1 VYEVFPARP
10 PRHRLPQQTCM
21 PQMPPNPRPEQM
33 RSRRLNLSP
42 LRRSPRRVVVSLNQ
56 NRSDNARNAD
66 RPHDSNKPPRGNL
79 GPGHRAHRTRR
90 TINQSETNHRFCHKN
105 PLRPLPPSAPQN
117 S

>member
-10 PRHRLPQQTCM
+10 PRHRLSQQTCM

-42 LRRSPRRVVVSLNQ
+42 LRRSPR
-56 NRSDNARNAD
+56 
-66 RPHDSNKPPRGNL
+66 PHDSNKPPRGNL

-90 TINQSETNHRFCHKN
+90 TINQRETNHRFCHKN
-105 PLRPLPPSAPQN
+105 PLRPVPPSAPQN